1 MRNTPDTHGKKNNTT
16 DINTSTFQMKK
27 KTPSSAKVRLGA
39 LELDIY
45 SCISLGLDQ
54 QNQDMFMVKGTVK

>member
-1 MRNTPDTHGKKNNTT
+1 MEKNNTT
-16 DINTSTFQMKK
+16 DINTSTFQMKQK
-27 KTPSSAKVRLGA
+27 NTPSSAKVPLGA